1 MKFVEELKGSPVSGL
16 SQTNGVGLVQR
27 LWLSMT

>member
-1 MKFVEELKGSPVSGL
+1 MEFIKELKGSSVSGL

-27 LWLSMT
+27 FGLSMT

>member
-1 MKFVEELKGSPVSGL
+1 MEFIEELKGSPVSGL

-27 LWLSMT
+27 FELSMT